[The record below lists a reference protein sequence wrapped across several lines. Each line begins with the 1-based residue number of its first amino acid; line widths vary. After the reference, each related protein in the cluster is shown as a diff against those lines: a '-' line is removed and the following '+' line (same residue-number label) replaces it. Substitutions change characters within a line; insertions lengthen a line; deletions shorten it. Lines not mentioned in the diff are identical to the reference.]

1 MVYLLKLDQNAFFI
15 ISQIA
20 GLTELPVS
28 SGDEMVKALCNGSA
42 ARATGATA
50 MNSVSS
56 RSHAIFSI
64 IMEQKD
70 KAGDG

>member
-1 MVYLLKLDQNAFFI
+1 M
-15 ISQIA
+15 SQIA
-20 GLTELPVS
+20 GLMELPVT
-28 SGDEMVKALCNGSA
+28 SGEEMMNALCNGSA

-50 MNSVSS
+50 MNSTSS

-70 KAGDG
+70 KTGDG